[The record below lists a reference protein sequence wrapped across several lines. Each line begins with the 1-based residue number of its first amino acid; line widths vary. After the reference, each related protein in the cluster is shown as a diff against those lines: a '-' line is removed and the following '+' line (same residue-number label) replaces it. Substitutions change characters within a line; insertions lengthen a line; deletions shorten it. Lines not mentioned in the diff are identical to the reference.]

1 MDTATTKSM
10 TDFKN
15 FSLRKNKVFFQE
27 TRKVDWGTIRNVL
40 KKEGRKKEEGAG
52 PHFLC
57 KNR

>member
-1 MDTATTKSM
+1 MLDESM